1 MLHAC
6 SKDAMSIGVMIICS
20 CNVIT
25 KARIL
30 AAAAALANELPDQPV
45 TPGRIFRVLGARPQC
60 GTCFAMV
67 RRIVADA
74 GITFTCPEP
83 LATVAEVVVETV
95 EIEVTTVDVVFDP
108 GSKVA

>member
-1 MLHAC
+1 
-6 SKDAMSIGVMIICS
+6 MIICS

-25 KARIL
+25 RARIL
-30 AAAAALANELPDQPV
+30 AAAEVLAREMPERPV
-45 TPGRIFRVLGARPQC
+45 TPGGIFRVLGARPQC

-83 LATVAEVVVETV
+83 IATDAEVTNVETV
-95 EIEVTTVDVVFDP
+95 DIEVTTIEVVFDP